1 MPTLLVP
8 STFILR
14 PREPPEAPPAALP
27 TCWAGILLHR
37 TRAAR
42 VRCYVMFPLSK
53 KRRGHSHRHKMSY
66 LYGEFEAELN
76 GSHFGVYVRAY
87 NMLFL
92 YHTFT
97 RLCCL
102 HCAHCWECAAHACT
116 SGHSLSLHA
125 TNEKKS
131 VDLLPSRTRNCI
143 STRQRPL
150 CATPPHAPRSGPFFA
165 AGGRGL
171 NLVTR

>member
-42 VRCYVMFPLSK
+42 VRCYVMFP
-53 KRRGHSHRHKMSY
+53 HSHRHKMSY

-87 NMLFL
+87 Q
-92 YHTFT
+92 
-97 RLCCL
+97 
-102 HCAHCWECAAHACT
+102 
-116 SGHSLSLHA
+116 
-125 TNEKKS
+125 
-131 VDLLPSRTRNCI
+131 I
-143 STRQRPL
+143 
-150 CATPPHAPRSGPFFA
+150 
-165 AGGRGL
+165 
-171 NLVTR
+171 

>member
-42 VRCYVMFPLSK
+42 VRCYVMFP
-53 KRRGHSHRHKMSY
+53 HSHRHKMSY

-97 RLCCL
+97 ALLALCTHTAGVRC
-102 HCAHCWECAAHACT
+102 HACT
-116 SGHSLSLHA
+116 SALWPFSLPSCHKR
-125 TNEKKS
+125 EKKRGS
-131 VDLLPSRTRNCI
+131 
-143 STRQRPL
+143 
-150 CATPPHAPRSGPFFA
+150 PPESH
-165 AGGRGL
+165 
-171 NLVTR
+171 T

>member
-1 MPTLLVP
+1 
-8 STFILR
+8 
-14 PREPPEAPPAALP
+14 
-27 TCWAGILLHR
+27 
-37 TRAAR
+37 
-42 VRCYVMFPLSK
+42 
-53 KRRGHSHRHKMSY
+53 MSY

-116 SGHSLSLHA
+116 SVAILSPFMPQ
-125 TNEKKS
+125 TRKKAWIS
-131 VDLLPSRTRNCI
+131 SRVAHVT
-143 STRQRPL
+143 
-150 CATPPHAPRSGPFFA
+150 AFPHASGHCARPRPTPHAQDPFSQR
-165 AGGRGL
+165 GRGL

>member
-42 VRCYVMFPLSK
+42 VRCYVMFPLPR

-97 RLCCL
+97 RLWLALCTLLGVRCPTPP
-102 HCAHCWECAAHACT
+102 AVCT
-116 SGHSLSLHA
+116 SGHSLPSCHKR
-125 TNEKKS
+125 EKKRGS
-131 VDLLPSRTRNCI
+131 
-143 STRQRPL
+143 
-150 CATPPHAPRSGPFFA
+150 PPESH
-165 AGGRGL
+165 
-171 NLVTR
+171 T